1 MHCAF
6 IGIGSNLGKRV
17 KNCNN
22 AVEQISKISNI
33 VKLSSLYESEPV
45 GVENQPKFI
54 NAVIKINTMLSPFN
68 LLDSLKLIEKKIG
81 RKKTVRWGPRVIDL
95 DILFYD
101 DLILNDEKLVIPHPR
116 LHERIFVLK
125 PLVEIESGFEHPTI
139 NLTVDELVSDLNYS
153 NNLVKIGEFLHK

>member
-101 DLILNDEKLVIPHPR
+101 DLILNDELVIPHPR